1 MAKIMS
7 DPAAEAS
14 TGADVARPDEPAFEE
29 TGVKR
34 VLNTSLPLAARRA
47 AFFARA
53 QFFRNIDRPSTPQ
66 TLEQMVKNWYRLG
79 VVTERPGPRDR
90 AFPRVF
96 KVETDNEFPT

>member
-34 VLNTSLPLAARRA
+34 VLASDRVFQRTEAQFGQSLPCVGPLGRVAVAARAPPKQLGLERRLAQAGHGVQA
-47 AFFARA
+47 AQGARVARA
-53 QFFRNIDRPSTPQ
+53 RQ
-66 TLEQMVKNWYRLG
+66 
-79 VVTERPGPRDR
+79 
-90 AFPRVF
+90 
-96 KVETDNEFPT
+96 